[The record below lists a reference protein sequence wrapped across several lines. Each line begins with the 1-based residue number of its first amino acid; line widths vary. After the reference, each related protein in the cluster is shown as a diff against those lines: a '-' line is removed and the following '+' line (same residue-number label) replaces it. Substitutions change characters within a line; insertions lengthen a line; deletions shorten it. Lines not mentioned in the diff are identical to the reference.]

1 MIGGFLADPAE
12 QYPKHFGNN
21 AFFLKYRYALPCF
34 AGALFPLIGIVV
46 GIFFLQEVRANTL
59 MRQTCCF
66 SFLSKHILMRVPFQS
81 LPTAKRAKAQKDDES
96 GAPLVAEELPGI
108 RSLLT
113 RRVCLT
119 LTNYAM
125 LAFTSIANAGIFPLF
140 LYTRI
145 SLGGLELKP
154 AQVSIQY
161 NKRSANDVAI
171 DSVLLL

>member
-1 MIGGFLADPAE
+1 
-12 QYPKHFGNN
+12 
-21 AFFLKYRYALPCF
+21 
-34 AGALFPLIGIVV
+34 
-46 GIFFLQEVRANTL
+46 
-59 MRQTCCF
+59 MRQTCYF
-66 SFLSKHILMRVPFQS
+66 SFLRNPILTRVPFQS

-96 GAPLVAEELPGI
+96 GTPLVAEELPGI

-154 AQVSIQY
+154 AQVSVQY
-161 NKRSANDVAI
+161 NGRLANDVAI
-171 DSVLLL
+171 DSVLSL